1 MIKKIF
7 KFFSYEHTNTPILLL
22 RQTMYICPLFKAMSE
37 QGEMTFIQHLEVL
50 RYHLMRSAIAIVVLA
65 ILAFVNKGFL
75 FDTVIF
81 GPKQGDFLTFQ
92 FLCEFSNYLAT
103 NLPALI
109 SDPDLLCIG
118 QNFPKLQNIDMAG
131 QFTSHIMVSM
141 IAGLVVSFPYI
152 LWELWR
158 FIKPGLETS
167 EANYAQGLVFWGSLL
182 FSIGVLFGYYVISP
196 LSVNFFF
203 TYSISD
209 QVETLPTLSAYV
221 STVTGVV
228 LAAGL
233 VFELPLIVYF
243 LSKVGILSPDI
254 LRTYRKHFVVAA
266 LILSA
271 IITPP
276 DVFSQILVTIPLM
289 LLYEISIVISGR
301 VTRTKA

>member
-1 MIKKIF
+1 
-7 KFFSYEHTNTPILLL
+7 
-22 RQTMYICPLFKAMSE
+22 MSE
-37 QGEMTFIQHLEVL
+37 GQQGEMTFIQHLEVL
-50 RYHLMRSAIAIVVLA
+50 RHHLMRSAIAVVVLSIA
-65 ILAFVNKGFL
+65 AFVNKSFL

-81 GPKQGDFLTFQ
+81 GPKQADFITFQ
-92 FLCEFSNYLAT
+92 WLCQLSEFLAVKAPRFV
-103 NLPALI
+103 
-109 SDPDLLCIG
+109 SDPSLLCIG
-118 QNFPKLQNIDMAG
+118 QEFPALQNIDMAG

-141 IAGLVVSFPYI
+141 IAGVIVSFPYL

-158 FIKPGLETS
+158 FIQPGLEKT
-167 EANYAQGLVFWGSLL
+167 EATYAKGIVFWGSLL
-182 FSIGVLFGYYVISP
+182 FTIGIMFGYYIISP

-209 QVETLPTLSAYV
+209 DVQTLPTLSTYI

-228 LAAGL
+228 LAAGI

-243 LSKVGILSPDI
+243 LSKVGILSPEI

-276 DVFSQILVTIPLM
+276 DIFSQILVTIPLM
-289 LLYEISIVISGR
+289 FLYEISIYISGR
-301 VTRTKA
+301 VLKSKVN

>member
-1 MIKKIF
+1 M
-7 KFFSYEHTNTPILLL
+7 E
-22 RQTMYICPLFKAMSE
+22 E
-37 QGEMTFIQHLEVL
+37 QKEMTFIQHLEVL

-65 ILAFVNKGFL
+65 ILAFINKSFL

-81 GPKQGDFLTFQ
+81 GPKQADFATFQ
-92 FLCEFSNYLAT
+92 WLCSLSEYLAVT
-103 NLPALI
+103 VPSLV
-109 SDPDLLCIG
+109 SDPATLCIG
-118 QNFPKLQNIDMAG
+118 QDFPALQNIDMAG

-141 IAGLVVSFPYI
+141 IAGMIVSFPYI

-158 FIKPGLETS
+158 FIKPGLEKN
-167 EANYAQGLVFWGSLL
+167 EASYAQGIVFWGTLL
-182 FSIGVLFGYYVISP
+182 FTLGILFGYYIISP

-209 QVETLPTLSAYV
+209 DVQTLPTLSTYI

-228 LAAGL
+228 LAAGI

-254 LRTYRKHFVVAA
+254 LRTYRKHFVVGA
-266 LILSA
+266 LIMSA

-276 DVFSQILVTIPLM
+276 DIFSQVLVTIPL
-289 LLYEISIVISGR
+289 LFLYEISIYISGR
-301 VTRTKA
+301 VVAMNS